1 MQRLKVL
8 YVCTK
13 KIQTSE
19 KTNSVTFSNSALRQK
34 KGGPSTKD
42 VGGDIVDNDID
53 TDAELVTNDI
63 KVNGLN
69 KFEKHDNEIVKNEI
83 AVGSVNVV
91 RGSSGN
97 TNNYNQGDVA
107 NVFGMIQAS
116 WDSVDIANVNVD
128 LDLEGKKNKQ
138 EIELQ

>member
-1 MQRLKVL
+1 MFVQKKSRLL
-8 YVCTK
+8 K
-13 KIQTSE
+13 KITVSR
-19 KTNSVTFSNSALRQK
+19 TFSNSALRQK

-53 TDAELVTNDI
+53 ADAELVTNDI
-63 KVNGLN
+63 EVNGLN